1 MNGLKSTTS
10 DVDGRFQCGRG
21 PAYTGAMQRDI
32 ETAFVPARHRSAPST
47 ALGFRGLLIFTGIFW
62 GCFSLVTLAYGWD
75 AFGGSAATAWRPL
88 LSDTVG
94 AGLSI
99 GMALALSEVR
109 RWGPAARLALAAAL
123 ALVGVAIYSAVVLV
137 LVGPLMPP
145 PETPDSGTERML
157 RIMLVHYWVFAA
169 YGGFYLLLDQGRAA
183 PGGVSEED
191 DAQEWL
197 RARLFGR
204 TEVWDGLNARW
215 FWTFQG
221 VFWTAMV
228 VFSTANLINGG
239 DSISTAWRVVLGEG
253 IGMTASSLAHFLVLK
268 PTRLWPLYR
277 RAALALGVAIIL
289 TMIYVCAIWFSYF
302 QVLPGEP
309 PMRNGEPVDTGLP
322 LLLYLAPRWMFLN
335 FPVFVGWIGFY
346 LALDAARRLRSQER
360 QLYNSIMLA
369 QESQLK
375 MLRFQLNP
383 HFLFNTLNAISSL
396 LLDTRANEADKMLT
410 QLSKFLRFTLDA
422 APDDRV
428 PLRREIDAQRLYLE
442 IEQTRF
448 ADRLEIAVD
457 IDPVVEDALVPTM
470 ILQPLLENAVKYAVS
485 QTTRAVRV
493 TVEAK
498 ALSDDILELRVTD
511 TGSGGVSTRAYSGGG
526 VGLSNIRARL
536 AVLYG
541 DTGRLEAG
549 PQPEGGFAAVI
560 TMPLERSR
568 APKITEREEE
578 SDARTSGR

>member
-1 MNGLKSTTS
+1 MNGLKIAING
-10 DVDGRFQCGRG
+10 VGGRFQCGRG
-21 PAYTGAMQRDI
+21 PAYTGVMQRDI
-32 ETAFVPARHRSAPST
+32 ETASVPAAYRNAPGT
-47 ALGFRGLLIFTGIFW
+47 ALGLRGLFIFTAIFW

-88 LSDTVG
+88 LSDAVG

-109 RWGPAARLALAAAL
+109 RWGPAARLALTAAL

-137 LVGPLMPP
+137 LVGPLLPP
-145 PETPDSGTERML
+145 PDAPGNDTERML

-183 PGGVSEED
+183 PGGGSEGD
-191 DAQEWL
+191 DAQEWI

-221 VFWTAMV
+221 VFWTAMI

-239 DSISTAWRVVLGEG
+239 DSISTVWRVALAEG
-253 IGMTASSLAHFLVLK
+253 LGMTASSLAHFLVLK

-277 RAALALGVAIIL
+277 RAALALGVAIVL
-289 TMIYVCAIWFSYF
+289 TVIYICAIWFAYF

-309 PMRNGEPVDTGLP
+309 PTRNGEPIDTGLSF
-322 LLLYLAPRWMFLN
+322 LLYLAPRWMFLN
-335 FPVFVGWIGFY
+335 FPVFVGWVGFY
-346 LALDAARRLRSQER
+346 LALDAAKRLRTQER
-360 QLYNSIMLA
+360 QLYKSIMLA

-396 LLDTRANEADKMLT
+396 LLDERANEADTMLT

-428 PLRREIDAQRLYLE
+428 PLHREIDAQQLYLE

-448 ADRLEIAVD
+448 ADRLEVAVD
-457 IDPVVEDALVPTM
+457 VAPDVGEALVPTM

-485 QTTRAVRV
+485 QTTRPVRV
-493 TVEAK
+493 TVSAK
-498 ALSDDILELRVTD
+498 AVSATTLELRVTD
-511 TGSGGVSTRAYSGGG
+511 SGAGAVSTRAYSGGG
-526 VGLSNIRARL
+526 VGLANIRARL

-541 DTGRLEAG
+541 AAGRLDAG
-549 PQPEGGFAAVI
+549 PRPEGGFEAVI
-560 TMPLERSR
+560 TMPLQGSEGA
-568 APKITEREEE
+568 APMPREED
-578 SDARTSGR
+578 SDACTSGR